1 MSVIVTFTVPG
12 GDVALGRALT
22 ETMRAELDRVVPVG
36 DASVPYVW
44 VHSSQGDDAFTEFE
58 EGLRADA
65 AIESVS
71 LLDSFGDR
79 RLYRF
84 RWTPG
89 ESPLFDYLETTEA
102 ALLDASGD
110 HDAWEFELRF
120 PDQQE
125 LSRFHQGTM
134 ESDMTVEITGVSE
147 FTLDTNGELGL
158 SDQQRETLIRALD
171 SGFYNIPR
179 DTTTVDFAGEL
190 GISDQ
195 SLSERL
201 RRAHATLIENAL
213 R

>member
-12 GDVALGRALT
+12 GDVALGRALSP
-22 ETMRAELDRVVPVG
+22 TMRAELDRVVPVG
-36 DASVPYVW
+36 DAAIPYVW
-44 VHSSQGDDAFTEFE
+44 ITASDENAFEKFEAEIEADDAIEA
-58 EGLRADA
+58 LR
-65 AIESVS
+65 

-89 ESPLFDYLETTEA
+89 QSPVFDHLEASEA

-110 HDAWEFELRF
+110 DESWTFKLRF
-120 PDQQE
+120 PDQEE
-125 LSRFHQGTM
+125 LSEFYQGFV
-134 ESDMTVEITGVSE
+134 DGDLDIEITGVSD
-147 FTLDTNGELGL
+147 FVLDETDHGL
-158 SDQQRETLIRALD
+158 SEQQRETLLRALE